1 MSHDLSAIAA
11 ALQELPGV
19 SAAVVDADDAG
30 GVDALRLGLAPGVD
44 GLAIAGAAS
53 RMVHERFGTMV
64 DAEQVQIVD
73 AATLPTQLPSPN
85 ASRAA
90 KDSHK
95 EPAEA
100 ALVPPQRAVRPEIVR
115 TDLVT
120 TGLEF
125 SATVILSWQS
135 RAATGDARG
144 AATATGMHRAV
155 ALATLRAVERL
166 ARDTARME
174 LEHLEVTQTGLE
186 RTVLV
191 ALTLVSTRGSERLT
205 GSAVVRDDVSR
216 AVVRATLDA
225 LNRRLE
231 TLLV

>member
-1 MSHDLSAIAA
+1 MTHDLSAIAA

-19 SAAVVDADDAG
+19 AAAVVHPDASG
-30 GVDALRLGLAPGVD
+30 GVDSLKLGLAPGVD
-44 GLAIAGAAS
+44 GLEVAGAAS
-53 RMVHERFGTMV
+53 RLVHERFGAV
-64 DAEQVQIVD
+64 LQSDQVHVVEASGASEG
-73 AATLPTQLPSPN
+73 AAAMPTP
-85 ASRAA
+85 
-90 KDSHK
+90 
-95 EPAEA
+95 

-125 SATVILSWQS
+125 TATVVLSSQA

-144 AATATGMHRAV
+144 AVTATGVQRAV
-155 ALATLRAVERL
+155 SQATLRAVERL
-166 ARDTARME
+166 SRDSARIE
-174 LEHLEVTQTGLE
+174 LEHVEVTSTGHE

-191 ALTLVSTRGSERLT
+191 ALTLVSARGAERLT
-205 GSAVVRDDVSR
+205 GSAVVREDETR

-231 TLLV
+231 TLLS